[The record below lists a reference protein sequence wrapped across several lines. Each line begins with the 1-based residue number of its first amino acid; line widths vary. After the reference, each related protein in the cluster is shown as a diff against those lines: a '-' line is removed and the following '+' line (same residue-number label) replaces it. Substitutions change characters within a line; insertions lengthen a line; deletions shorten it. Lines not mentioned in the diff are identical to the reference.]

1 MPRSK
6 QPLFPKTMPWL
17 VAACLVVLPSL
28 TLAQTPDAPVQVM
41 IVGVSHMDNPGH
53 DLHNMKHDDVLQAGR
68 QAEIVALTQDLARF
82 KPTQVAIEQ
91 DKAPANEKYAA
102 YLAGTLPPSR
112 NERVQLGFRLA
123 KLAHLTAIRGID
135 ADGDFPY
142 PPVKAYAESHGFGPL
157 LAEQNADI
165 DRQIAAESKL
175 LAEKGIAA
183 ELRYLNDPARLK
195 NDNAFYR
202 TMLRIGA
209 DDAQP
214 GADLL
219 TGWYRRNFLIC
230 AKLLQVARPGDRI
243 VVFYGAGHAFLLRQ
257 CVEETPGFRLIEPND
272 YLRQRS

>member
-1 MPRSK
+1 MPRLKRASCLSA
-6 QPLFPKTMPWL
+6 PSWL
-17 VAACLVVLPSL
+17 VIAAMAYLPSL
-28 TLAQTPDAPVQVM
+28 TLAQTPAPPVQVM

-68 QAEIVALTQDLARF
+68 QAEIVALTRDLARF
-82 KPTQVAIEQ
+82 NPTQVAIEQ
-91 DKAPANEKYAA
+91 DKVPANEAYAA

-112 NERVQLGFRLA
+112 NERVQLGFRVA
-123 KLAHLTAIRGID
+123 SLAHLTTIRGID

-142 PPVKAYAESHGFGPL
+142 PPVKAYAEAHGFGPL
-157 LAEQNADI
+157 LAAQNADI
-165 DRQIAAESKL
+165 DRQIATEAKL
-175 LAEKGIAA
+175 LAEKGVAA

-195 NDNAFYR
+195 TDNAFYR

-209 DDAQP
+209 DDTQP

-257 CVEETPGFRLIEPND
+257 CVQETPGFQLVEPND
-272 YLRQRS
+272 YLRERS

>member
-6 QPLFPKTMPWL
+6 QPLFLETRPWL
-17 VAACLVVLPSL
+17 VAACLAVLPSL

-53 DLHNMKHDDVLQAGR
+53 DLHNMKHDDVLQPER

-123 KLAHLTAIRGID
+123 KLAGLTTIQGID

-142 PPVKAYAESHGFGPL
+142 PPVKAYAESRGFGPL
-157 LAEQNADI
+157 LAKQNADI

-257 CVEETPGFRLIEPND
+257 CVEETPGFRLVEPND
-272 YLRQRS
+272 YLRPRS

>member
-1 MPRSK
+1 MPRFKHPSF
-6 QPLFPKTMPWL
+6 LKTMPWL
-17 VAACLVVLPSL
+17 VAACLATLPSL

-53 DLHNMKHDDVLQAGR
+53 DLHNMKHDDVLQPER

-91 DKAPANEKYAA
+91 DKAPANDKYAA
-102 YLAGTLPPSR
+102 YLADTLLPSR
-112 NERVQLGFRLA
+112 DERVQLGFRLA
-123 KLAHLTAIRGID
+123 KLAGLTTIQGID

-157 LAEQNADI
+157 LAQQNADI

-175 LAEKGIAA
+175 LAEKGIVA

-209 DDAQP
+209 DATQP

-257 CVEETPGFRLIEPND
+257 CVEETPGFRLVEPND

>member
-1 MPRSK
+1 MPRFK
-6 QPLFPKTMPWL
+6 HPLFLKTMPWL
-17 VAACLVVLPSL
+17 VAACLAALPSL
-28 TLAQTPDAPVQVM
+28 TLAQTPAAPIQVM
-41 IVGVSHMDNPGH
+41 IVGVSHMGNPGH
-53 DLHNMKHDDVLQAGR
+53 
-68 QAEIVALTQDLARF
+68 DLARF

-91 DKAPANEKYAA
+91 DKAPANEQYAA

-123 KLAHLTAIRGID
+123 SLAHLTTIQGID

-142 PPVKAYAESHGFGPL
+142 PPVKAYAESHGFAPL
-157 LAEQNADI
+157 LVEQNADI
-165 DRQIAAESKL
+165 DRQIATESKL

-183 ELRYLNDPARLK
+183 ELRYLNDPTRLK
-195 NDNAFYR
+195 TDNAFYR

-209 DDAQP
+209 DDTQP

-257 CVEETPGFRLIEPND
+257 CVEETPGFRLVEPND
-272 YLRQRS
+272 YLRTRS